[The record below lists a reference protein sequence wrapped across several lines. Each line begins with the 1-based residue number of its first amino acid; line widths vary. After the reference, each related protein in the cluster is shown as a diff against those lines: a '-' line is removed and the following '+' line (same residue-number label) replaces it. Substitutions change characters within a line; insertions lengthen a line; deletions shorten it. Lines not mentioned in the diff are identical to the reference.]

1 MVGKEVGS
9 YRLLEKI
16 GQGGMGIVYKG
27 IHITLEQEVAI
38 KVLSPQFSEDPNM
51 RKRFIKEARIQ
62 AKFSHPNVVNLLNY
76 VEEED
81 EVFLIM
87 EFVNGETLEKRL
99 RRENALAIE
108 EAVSISSSVLQALDF
123 MHSKGVIHRDI
134 KPSNIMFT
142 ESGLVK
148 VTDFGIA
155 KVIGEKALTKTG
167 LVGTFRYMSPELIL
181 GEETSVASDVYSFGI
196 TFYEMLTGTVPFN
209 SDSEYKIMK
218 GHLEEKPLPPWEINN
233 KVSRKL
239 GKVILKALAKNPEDR
254 YENVRDFARDMETAI
269 KKPKW
274 SNILPQRL
282 GIRVWE
288 LHSDKKSF
296 LVLAMLAIMLIS
308 VFPILKKAEDSE
320 SFEAGKTSSQFESSL
335 PDSVNPG
342 MGVTHYQSTDHQIE
356 IKERYREE
364 APGKDASLKTINNKL
379 GAEEELPAGETKK
392 ASFQKAGSLEK
403 STENKY
409 EKIEMAETGTLF
421 KNEEKRFSKPN
432 KKDRWNIRK

>member
-1 MVGKEVGS
+1 MVGKEVGC
-9 YRLLEKI
+9 YKILEKI
-16 GQGGMGIVYKG
+16 GHGGMGIVYKG

-38 KVLSPQFSEDPNM
+38 KVLSPQFSQDPNM
-51 RKRFIKEARIQ
+51 RKRFIKEAKIQ
-62 AKFSHPNVVNLLNY
+62 AKFSHPNVVNMLNY
-76 VEEED
+76 VEEDE

-108 EAVSISSSVLQALDF
+108 EAVSISSSVLHALDF

-196 TFYEMLTGTVPFN
+196 TFYEMITGRVPFN

-218 GHLEEKPLPPWEINN
+218 GHLEEKPLPPWEINS

-239 GKVILKALAKNPEDR
+239 GKVILKALAKNPKDR
-254 YENVRDFARDMETAI
+254 YENVRDLAQDIETAI

-274 SNILPQRL
+274 SNILSQRPS
-282 GIRVWE
+282 IRGWE
-288 LHSDKKSF
+288 FHSVKKSF
-296 LVLAMLAIMLIS
+296 LVLAMLAILLIP
-308 VFPILKKAEDSE
+308 VLPLLKKAEDFSSSE
-320 SFEAGKTSSQFESSL
+320 EGKTSSRFEPSL
-335 PDSVNPG
+335 PDSMDPG
-342 MGVTHYQSTDHQIE
+342 IGVTRYQSADHQIE
-356 IKERYREE
+356 IKERFREE
-364 APGKDASLKTINNKL
+364 TPDKEASIKTINKL
-379 GAEEELPAGETKK
+379 DVEEDPTTGKIRKT
-392 ASFQKAGSLEK
+392 SFQKAGSLEK
-403 STENKY
+403 STESNY
-409 EKIEMAETGTLF
+409 EKIEMAETETSF
-421 KNEEKRFSKPN
+421 KNEKKHFSKPY